1 MNICYCRVSSQK
13 QKEDLNRQI
22 AKKNKFF
29 FAICAKIKN
38 LQIFDFG
45 QIQFMKL
52 NFPNYEIIY
61 DIASGLNYNR
71 KGLRL
76 IINYAINNEIN
87 ELIIAYKDR
96 LTRFGFELSLC
107 EAEQRMVNKRKI
119 KWCN

>member
-1 MNICYCRVSSQK
+1 
-13 QKEDLNRQI
+13 
-22 AKKNKFF
+22 
-29 FAICAKIKN
+29 
-38 LQIFDFG
+38 
-45 QIQFMKL
+45 MKL

-96 LTRFGFELSLC
+96 LTRFGFELIEWLIKEKSNGVIKILNNNEELTPNEEISRDIITIMNVYAAKINGLRKYKTSIKSEIDKNITKC
-107 EAEQRMVNKRKI
+107 NKM
-119 KWCN
+119 

>member
-1 MNICYCRVSSQK
+1 
-13 QKEDLNRQI
+13 
-22 AKKNKFF
+22 
-29 FAICAKIKN
+29 
-38 LQIFDFG
+38 
-45 QIQFMKL
+45 MKL

-96 LTRFGFELSLC
+96 LTRFGFELIEWLIKEKSNDVIKILNNNEELTPNEEISRDIITIMNVYAAKINGLRKYKTSIKSEIDKNITKC
-107 EAEQRMVNKRKI
+107 NKM
-119 KWCN
+119 

>member
-1 MNICYCRVSSQK
+1 
-13 QKEDLNRQI
+13 
-22 AKKNKFF
+22 
-29 FAICAKIKN
+29 
-38 LQIFDFG
+38 
-45 QIQFMKL
+45 MKL

-96 LTRFGFELSLC
+96 LTRFGFELIEWLIKEKSNGVIKILNNNEELTPNEEISRDIITIMNVYAAKINSLRKYKTSIKSEIDKNITKC
-107 EAEQRMVNKRKI
+107 NKM
-119 KWCN
+119 